1 MSTKNTN
8 SKRPLV
14 RTPGEE
20 KYDQKNKETASEIHD
35 TVINTSVKEEPKKA
49 RRGRPSKSD
58 MLNRSVVATS
68 FDRSSF
74 GGSSAISSGFGSSS
88 ATVTQGHLIISQ
100 NNEHFDV
107 TDFELA
113 IKALLM
119 KVRASTAATYIMP
132 LEHWKEFCKNNRY
145 RYPVDP
151 KYPYTVGPT
160 DFVVAFFKEFVFK
173 RTYKKGVS
181 IDTDVRTQIGLHT
194 ENADSQLTLL
204 QMAEKAPSNKKGDI
218 GYYKHIPLFVIHINP
233 VNSLEILKNLW
244 ISSSDTGLR
253 EMFSISS
260 RHHMLLRDRD
270 LRTLNFA
277 DCFCTI
283 IPKNQH
289 KGMQQALALVFSLD
303 KGKTLKEGE
312 VKFAC
317 AMRHENI
324 FRCPFGAFSFLIKKD
339 NGNFLNEERWHN
351 WKVLRGRAGPE
362 KSLSGVSQWK
372 RAKKALANEDIHTTR
387 VTHGGRHAG
396 SVEAEGLGV
405 PFDLIKRG
413 GGWKDHLGR
422 LESHYLGKVPSP
434 FARGMAGF
442 WEKSFSLARN
452 SVSPPIDLQKKI
464 FPWIESYF
472 GCGNLEWEVAC
483 EKEMK
488 EVDENEDEDDNTFN
502 LEITNETD
510 PVEFVE
516 EDGKMVLKEKKI
528 KRKRKAESPEQY

>member
-1 MSTKNTN
+1 
-8 SKRPLV
+8 
-14 RTPGEE
+14 
-20 KYDQKNKETASEIHD
+20 
-35 TVINTSVKEEPKKA
+35 
-49 RRGRPSKSD
+49 
-58 MLNRSVVATS
+58 
-68 FDRSSF
+68 
-74 GGSSAISSGFGSSS
+74 
-88 ATVTQGHLIISQ
+88 
-100 NNEHFDV
+100 
-107 TDFELA
+107 
-113 IKALLM
+113 
-119 KVRASTAATYIMP
+119 MP
-132 LEHWKEFCKNNRY
+132 LEHWKEFCENNRY
-145 RYPVDP
+145 RYSVDP

-194 ENADSQLTLL
+194 KNADSQLTLL
-204 QMAEKAPSNKKGDI
+204 QMAEKAPSNKKGALMFLHEFQSSCREVDYPSPKKTKEVI
-218 GYYKHIPLFVIHINP
+218 ESIKNYEHNLVYDQVQTNVDRAAHCVIRDSYKSGELIR
-233 VNSLEILKNLW
+233 ILKNIW

-260 RHHMLLRDRD
+260 RHHMVPRDQD
-270 LRTLNFA
+270 LRNLNFA

-324 FRCPFGAFSFLIKKD
+324 FRCPFGAFSFLMFSLLQD

-372 RAKKALANEDIHTTR
+372 TAKKALSSEDIHTTR
-387 VTHGGRHAG
+387 VTHGGHHAG
-396 SVEAEGLGV
+396 SMEAEGLGI

-413 GGWKDHLGR
+413 GGWKDRLGR
-422 LESHYLGKVPSP
+422 LETHYLGKLPSP

-442 WEKSFSLARN
+442 WEKPLSLARN
-452 SVSPPIDLQKKI
+452 SI

-472 GCGNLEWEVAC
+472 GYGNLEWEAAC

-488 EVDENEDEDDNTFN
+488 EVDKNEDEDDNIFN

-516 EDGKMVLKEKKI
+516 EEGKM
-528 KRKRKAESPEQY
+528 Y